1 MNYFFIIKMNYQL
14 EENKKID
21 YTKPIFVYY
30 MNISGLSR
38 QQAES
43 EIANIVETMHQEDVQ
58 MWFVPCNI
66 NDNRIECIYPGMV
79 DKEFN
84 EKMKDTVNNILLMLD
99 GIGGDTGIIDKLKE
113 NVRNI
118 LLTNLIK

>member
-1 MNYFFIIKMNYQL
+1 MNYQI
-14 EENKKID
+14 EEYKKID
-21 YTKPIFVYY
+21 YSKPIFVYY

-43 EIANIVETMHQEDVQ
+43 EISNIVETMQQEDVQ

-99 GIGGDTGIIDKLKE
+99 GIGGDTDIIGKLKE

-118 LLTNLIK
+118 LLTNIIK

>member
-1 MNYFFIIKMNYQL
+1 MNYQI

-21 YTKPIFVYY
+21 YSKPIFVYY

-38 QQAES
+38 QRAEE
-43 EIANIVETMHQEDVQ
+43 EISCIVETMRQEDVQ

-99 GIGGDTGIIDKLKE
+99 GIGGDTDIIDKLKE